1 MAELDK
7 VTEQIL
13 EQISGGEFKQEG
25 AYNLRQN
32 GVSICHGDSEHVKIK
47 RKEDRQG
54 IDIYIDGETKGETV
68 SIPVVVNASG
78 MDDQV

>member
-32 GVSICHGDSEHVKIK
+32 GVSICHGDSEQAPYWMMCSVHPGK
-47 RKEDRQG
+47 
-54 IDIYIDGETKGETV
+54 
-68 SIPVVVNASG
+68 
-78 MDDQV
+78 

>member
-54 IDIYIDGETKGETV
+54 KIGR
-68 SIPVVVNASG
+68 ASCRER
-78 MDDQV
+78 V

>member
-47 RKEDRQG
+47 R
-54 IDIYIDGETKGETV
+54 
-68 SIPVVVNASG
+68 
-78 MDDQV
+78 

>member
-32 GVSICHGDSEHVKIK
+32 GVPSVMEI
-47 RKEDRQG
+47 
-54 IDIYIDGETKGETV
+54 
-68 SIPVVVNASG
+68 VN
-78 MDDQV
+78 M

>member
-54 IDIYIDGETKGETV
+54 IDILQTE
-68 SIPVVVNASG
+68 P
-78 MDDQV
+78 M